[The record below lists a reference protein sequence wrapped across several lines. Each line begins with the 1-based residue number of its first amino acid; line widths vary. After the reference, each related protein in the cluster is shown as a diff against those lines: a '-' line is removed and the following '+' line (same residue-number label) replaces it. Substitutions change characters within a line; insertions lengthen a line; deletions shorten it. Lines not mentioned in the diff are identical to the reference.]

1 MNAPRLA
8 HRLDSVRRP
17 DRRGH
22 RLGLGLVV
30 LLFAGCAAAPQPV
43 PTPLPEVKLVPVFID
58 DLARCAFPCAPMPIE
73 FACRAPGRLK
83 CKCADGTTVDVTQPE
98 PPKPD
103 GLNWPR
109 WDPPPILRPLGPPH
123 LRRARA

>member
-8 HRLDSVRRP
+8 HRLDSVRHP
-17 DRRGH
+17 DRRGR

-58 DLARCAFPCAPMPIE
+58 NLVRCALPCAPMPIRW
-73 FACRAPGRLK
+73 ACQEPGHLK
-83 CKCADGTTVDVTQPE
+83 CKCADGADADVVVPLLPQPG
-98 PPKPD
+98 
-103 GLNWPR
+103 GLNWPW
-109 WDPPPILRPLGPPH
+109 WDPPPILRPLGPPRLH
-123 LRRARA
+123 RARA